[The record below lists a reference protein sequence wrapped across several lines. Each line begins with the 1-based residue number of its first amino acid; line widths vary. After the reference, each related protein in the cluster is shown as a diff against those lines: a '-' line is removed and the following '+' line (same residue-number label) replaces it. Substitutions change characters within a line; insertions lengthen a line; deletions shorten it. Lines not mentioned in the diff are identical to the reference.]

1 VTPIHQA
8 SVAAAVAGGAWHA
21 PTILESAGSAAAL
34 PLDANANEWLSQMMR
49 LVVTDGTGTAAD
61 IAGELVYG
69 KTGSAE
75 WSEDEPTHAWFIG
88 YWGDLGFAI
97 VVESGGAG
105 GGVAAP
111 IAAAFIE
118 ALAG

>member
-1 VTPIHQA
+1 MI
-8 SVAAAVAGGAWHA
+8 
-21 PTILESAGSAAAL
+21 
-34 PLDANANEWLSQMMR
+34 PLDQTVVEALRRMMR

-61 IAGELVYG
+61 VAGEQVSG

-75 WSEDEPTHAWFIG
+75 WSETEPTHAWFIG
-88 YWGDLGFAI
+88 YWDGLGVAV

-105 GGVAAP
+105 GQVAAP